1 MSKNEA
7 NLDSQVRAADG
18 WVQLLLKRGIE
29 TIFGVPGGPAAP
41 LFDAI
46 LLQPGLQLVESR
58 HESAAVFAAMGYYRA
73 TGKMAA
79 VAFSAGPGLANAM
92 SGITSAYFEQIPV
105 LLLAGDVPWI
115 VQGRRLIQSLGPE
128 GLHAHQTFQS
138 VTRGV
143 FSISSVENSFSEI
156 DQAVRRAQ
164 LAGKEGPVLLLA
176 PLHLASSTLSQET
189 LSSFLLRPLT
199 REVSAQPE
207 PTPEPILSEILERLI
222 QAKRPVVLVG
232 ATLGPTQREVLLK
245 ICERHGI
252 PFMTTPRGKGV
263 LPEDHP
269 LSLRNGGMAAS
280 WWARKY
286 ISEVDASL
294 VLGTDLDDV
303 SIGVTPPTRSD
314 GTGYLAHIDLN
325 AQVFGRNLPVT
336 RPVQQEYSV
345 FLSAL
350 LQASEK
356 RFPKASNSHAL
367 ATLREIK
374 ATSPY
379 DQPDFQTDS
388 KEPMAAHR
396 VVADLQKAL
405 GPEGT
410 LITDIGEHMLFG
422 LHYWTSRSPKDF
434 VIHLG
439 LGAMGSGIGSSLG
452 YAYANLKH
460 GLGRKVVCL
469 CGDGG
474 VQMSS
479 WELLVAVKASLPL
492 VTIVM
497 NDGRYNM
504 VKHGFQAMYQRQVLW
519 DMPRVDFTLW
529 AKSMGIASVR
539 VDQPGQLTAN
549 LLAQITSNW
558 TRPALIDLRF
568 DPETRIRGAGRNESI
583 KQMSVV
589 NEADSGSS

>member
-1 MSKNEA
+1 MSTNHT
-7 NLDSQVRAADG
+7 NVNSQVRATDG
-18 WVQLLLKRGIE
+18 WMQLLLKRGIE
-29 TIFGVPGGPAAP
+29 TVFGVPGGPAAP
-41 LFDAI
+41 LFDSI

-128 GLHAHQTFQS
+128 GLHAHQTFQA

-143 FSISSVENSFSEI
+143 FSISSIEESFAEM
-156 DQAVRRAQ
+156 DQAIHRARQ
-164 LAGKEGPVLLLA
+164 VGQEGPVLLLA
-176 PLHLASSTLSQET
+176 PLHLASSTVSEAALT
-189 LSSFLLRPLT
+189 SSLHRPLIP
-199 REVSAQPE
+199 EVSAQFE
-207 PTPEPILSEILERLI
+207 PTPEPVLSEILERLI
-222 QAKRPVVLVG
+222 QAKRPVVLAG
-232 ATLGPTQREVLLK
+232 ATLGSEQRADLLK
-245 ICERHGI
+245 VCERHGI

-286 ISEVDASL
+286 ITEVDASL

-303 SIGVTPPTRSD
+303 SIGVTPPIRSD
-314 GTGYLAHIDLN
+314 GTGYLAHVDLN
-325 AQVFGRNLPVT
+325 PQVFARNLPVSRT
-336 RPVQQEYSV
+336 VQQELSV

-350 LQASEK
+350 RQVSEK
-356 RFPKASNSHAL
+356 RFAQAANAHSP

-374 ATSPY
+374 ASSPF
-379 DQPDFQTDS
+379 DQPDFQTDP

-422 LHYWTSRSPKDF
+422 LHYWTSKSPKDF

-452 YAYANLKH
+452 YAFANLKH

-474 VQMSS
+474 IQMSS
-479 WELLVAVKASLPL
+479 WELLVAVKTGIPL
-492 VTIVM
+492 VTIIM

-529 AKSMGIASVR
+529 GKSMGIASLQ
-539 VDQPGQLTAN
+539 VDQPGQLTAD
-549 LLAQITSNW
+549 LLAQLTSNW
-558 TRPALIDLRF
+558 TKPALIDLRF

-589 NEADSGSS
+589 NEADSG